1 MRMGTVLLND
11 NRDDA
16 AQLAQENRA
25 LRAEIA
31 RLRGQVEELERL
43 ADTDPLVPLPNRRA
57 FLRELDQMIH
67 RVARYQTPA
76 ALLFIDVNGLK
87 AINDR
92 HGHQAGDFVLTHVA
106 QLLKSSLRAADTVA
120 RIGGDEFG
128 LILGHVDE
136 AAAQAKAIALVAAV
150 AGAPFSLC
158 GRKMSASV
166 TAGLAM
172 IRAGDSVSAVL
183 DRADAAMYAQRSAR

>member
-1 MRMGTVLLND
+1 M
-11 NRDDA
+11 
-16 AQLAQENRA
+16 
-25 LRAEIA
+25 
-31 RLRGQVEELERL
+31 
-43 ADTDPLVPLPNRRA
+43 
-57 FLRELDQMIH
+57 
-67 RVARYQTPA
+67 
-76 ALLFIDVNGLK
+76 NGLK